1 LRFRGADP
9 PKSVRVTIV
18 DKEHGSPLP
27 AWEKMGSPV
36 SPTEPQIAELRKAAA
51 LPATKTMALTNG
63 SLSLTLQPH
72 ALALIETSK

>member
-1 LRFRGADP
+1 
-9 PKSVRVTIV
+9 
-18 DKEHGSPLP
+18 
-27 AWEKMGSPV
+27 MGSPV

-63 SLSLTLQPH
+63 SLSLALQPH